1 MTTQE
6 MLKLEKLAQLRDEL
20 RVKAH
25 LAGAELR
32 SQWEELE
39 NKWVLLQS
47 RLSSVRKAGSDSAK
61 EIRAAVDLL
70 VKELAEGY
78 ERMREAFANLR

>member
-6 MLKLEKLAQLRDEL
+6 MLKIEKLAQLRDEL
-20 RVKAH
+20 RIKVH

-32 SQWEELE
+32 TQWEELE
-39 NKWVLLQS
+39 HKWVLLQS
-47 RLSSVRKAGSDSAK
+47 RLSSVKKAGSDSAR
-61 EIRAAVDLL
+61 EIKAAADLL

-78 ERMREAFANLR
+78 ERLREAFANL